1 MFGFFLSG
9 IMALD
14 ASYFVSK
21 ALQNSLSWTSLAMI
35 LKDLAPTL
43 DEAIAIIGILL
54 NELESLQSS
63 LQNKD
68 KVLEEYQNKNELLI
82 DKTEEDKSTLESETE
97 TIEDDNEILDNWPNH
112 VV

>member
-1 MFGFFLSG
+1 MKYKVILIKNISYLFCETCLKFMHIRYFLSG

-43 DEAIAIIGILL
+43 DEANDVISILL
-54 NELESLQSS
+54 KELETLQST
-63 LQNKD
+63 LQQKD
-68 KVLEEYQNKNELLI
+68 KELENA
-82 DKTEEDKSTLESETE
+82 
-97 TIEDDNEILDNWPNH
+97 
-112 VV
+112 